1 MNRNFAIRQIK
12 PAKETPMKR
21 ILVLFSLVLIITQ
34 GETASA
40 RSLEDVLKE
49 KGVITEDDYK
59 EVVKSSP
66 VKYKLG
72 EGFNFTSADQKFS
85 GSIGASYQVRYTLM
99 DLDDVNNTAAKQAQ
113 DSSKFELRRIKLLF
127 NGYAYSPD
135 LTYKL
140 SINFANIAGGTT
152 SNGGLLEETW
162 VNYRLLDEVQF
173 RFGQDKVQFARQ
185 FITPSTAQQFV
196 DQSSVTAAFA
206 PGYDTGLAILGKI
219 AGGLINYSIAG
230 LGGVGQNTY
239 RATTDNAFAARITA
253 DPFGYVKY
261 SEADLDNSVKP
272 LWSVGSSFYRNSVNQ
287 PSANTL
293 ESNNLGFLKST
304 GWYGIGSPL
313 MTAAQKFST
322 TEAIDFNTFGVDTVF
337 KWQGLSITGEYFKGF
352 AEGQTTTH
360 SLVAE
365 GFYGQ
370 VGYFILPKKVELAYR
385 YSYLDPNQSATK
397 DHWTENA
404 AAVSWY
410 INNHNLKLQADYT
423 NVHKQ
428 ANIASVNPGPNAK
441 ASDDQQVRFQAQI
454 LF

>member
-1 MNRNFAIRQIK
+1 MKKLGVLLGLALIVAQAGTVS
-12 PAKETPMKR
+12 AK
-21 ILVLFSLVLIITQ
+21 
-34 GETASA
+34 
-40 RSLEDVLKE
+40 SLEDVLKE

-59 EVVKSSP
+59 EVVKSRP
-66 VKYKLG
+66 IKYKLG
-72 EGFNFTSADQKFS
+72 EGFNFTSADGKFS
-85 GSIGASYQVRYTLM
+85 GSIGAALQFRYTLM
-99 DLDDVNNTAAKQAQ
+99 DLDDVNNTAAKQVQ
-113 DSSKFELRRIKLLF
+113 DSSKFELKRIKLLF
-127 NGYAYSPD
+127 NGYAFSPD

-152 SNGGLLEETW
+152 SNGGLLEESW
-162 VNYRLLDEVQF
+162 INYRLIDEVQF

-196 DQSSVTAAFA
+196 DQSAVTAAFA

-219 AGGLINYSIAG
+219 AGGLVNYSIGG

-239 RATTDNAFAARITA
+239 RATTDNAFVARITA

-272 LWSVGSSFYRNSVNQ
+272 LWSVGSSFYRNTLNQ
-287 PSANTL
+287 TSANTF
-293 ESNNLGFLKST
+293 ESNNIGFLKSGT

-322 TEAIDFNTFGVDTVF
+322 TEAIDFNTFGIDTVF

-370 VGYFILPKKVELAYR
+370 AGYFIIPKQVELAYR
-385 YSYLDPNQSATK
+385 YSYLDPNRAVAN

-423 NVHKQ
+423 AVHKQ
-428 ANIASVNPGPNAK
+428 GRIVSTNPGPNAK
-441 ASDDQQVRFQAQI
+441 STDDQQVRFQAQI